1 MKELVM
7 IKLWIAPEMK
17 VVLEIL
23 YPFGGQIRLILVNWG
38 EIKFGGT
45 PAPKLDL
52 TLLHAYMYSDMQV

>member
-17 VVLEIL
+17 VFLEIL

-38 EIKFGGT
+38 ELKFGG
-45 PAPKLDL
+45 PPFPKGGRFV
-52 TLLHAYMYSDMQV
+52 SVFF